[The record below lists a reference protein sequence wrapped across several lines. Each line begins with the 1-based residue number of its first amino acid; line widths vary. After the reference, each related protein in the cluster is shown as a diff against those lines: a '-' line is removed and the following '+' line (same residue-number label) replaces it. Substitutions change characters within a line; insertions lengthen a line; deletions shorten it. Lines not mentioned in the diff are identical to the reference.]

1 MQVGT
6 VQRSAVVTSTQQ
18 GCCTSVLYGGGW
30 MVGEPKVLLGVR
42 NGVKDHRAAV
52 RYVLIAMTRRGGE
65 VHW

>member
-1 MQVGT
+1 
-6 VQRSAVVTSTQQ
+6 
-18 GCCTSVLYGGGW
+18 VLYGGGW